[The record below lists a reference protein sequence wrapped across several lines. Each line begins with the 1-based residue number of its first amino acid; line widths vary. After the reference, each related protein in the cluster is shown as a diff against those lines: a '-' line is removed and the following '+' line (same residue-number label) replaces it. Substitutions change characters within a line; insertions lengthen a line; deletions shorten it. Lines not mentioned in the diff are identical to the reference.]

1 MDCEKDILDFF
12 KDIVLDNIGKERNN
26 LKDIIDGLQNIK
38 NFLIKNY
45 LRSENRYVF
54 ENIYDDINNFILGLP
69 KIDDQEGIILKQ
81 ELIFKI
87 LNLEHEIIKFISYF
101 KSNEMI

>member
-12 KDIVLDNIGKERNN
+12 KDIVLDNSGKRNN
-26 LKDIIDGLQNIK
+26 LKDIIDGLQDIK

-45 LRSENRYVF
+45 LRSENRWVF

-69 KIDDQEGIILKQ
+69 KIDVREVMKIKQ
-81 ELIFKI
+81 EIIIKI

-101 KSNEMI
+101 KSNEML